1 MARNNRSQ
9 ALAQVNVIGT
19 EQHYRQ
25 SVDSVEVARIS
36 CGQYVE
42 YFRAAGASTGT
53 EVGRAAVRHA
63 AQFGDLSADQASVSP
78 TTLIRKVRSGEITGQ
93 TAKAVRWVWSIETR
107 ARQVLKAAPAAAAPA
122 PAAAAPAPAAAAP
135 APAAAAPATHLPTAG
150 TINCDRSALQVI
162 VDQLHRASREGS
174 WSQVQAAIGELES
187 LII

>member
-135 APAAAAPATHLPTAG
+135 ATPLPTAG

>member
-1 MARNNRSQ
+1 MARNRNRSQ
-9 ALAQVNVIGT
+9 GQVQAQVIGS

-25 SVDSVEVARIS
+25 SVDSVDTARIS
-36 CGQYVE
+36 CGEYVE
-42 YFRAAGASTGT
+42 FFRSAGATSGT
-53 EVGRAAVRHA
+53 EVGRAALKHA

-135 APAAAAPATHLPTAG
+135 ATPLPTAG